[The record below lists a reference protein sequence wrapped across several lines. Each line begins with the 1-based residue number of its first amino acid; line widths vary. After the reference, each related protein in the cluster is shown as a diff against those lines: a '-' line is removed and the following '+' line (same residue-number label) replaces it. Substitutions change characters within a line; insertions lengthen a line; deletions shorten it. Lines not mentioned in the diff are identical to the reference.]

1 MNDYVL
7 LSEAW
12 LLPSKEIKKWEKNE
26 KTTNDDRSIWTGTVS
41 FHGCWSG
48 AKFGGSPGFHPNS
61 RRRRRN
67 RKGTYLNPG
76 GTEDTRFEI
85 SLDTHSVDL
94 DSYDLKAL
102 SSLRDDA
109 GKVYQPTKVENK
121 GSGHH
126 RQLVLVFPKP
136 APGNKRLE
144 LVIKDIAGVKERSFV
159 WDLQ

>member
-1 MNDYVL
+1 MGL
-7 LSEAW
+7 L
-12 LLPSKEIKKWEKNE
+12 LF
-26 KTTNDDRSIWTGTVS
+26 TVVGAAQS
-41 FHGCWSG
+41 LAAAPALTRTHSG
-48 AKFGGSPGFHPNS
+48 GGVTAKV
-61 RRRRRN
+61 
-67 RKGTYLNPG
+67 TYLNPQS
-76 GTEDTRFEI
+76 TEDARFEI

-109 GKVYQPTKVENK
+109 GKVYQPTKAENK

-136 APGNKRLE
+136 ALGNKRLE

>member
-1 MNDYVL
+1 MNMLRKRVRVSGLGLFLISL
-7 LSEAW
+7 LWVAQSLAAAAA
-12 LLPSKEIKKWEKNE
+12 L
-26 KTTNDDRSIWTGTVS
+26 TRTHAGGGVT
-41 FHGCWSG
+41 
-48 AKFGGSPGFHPNS
+48 AKA
-61 RRRRRN
+61 
-67 RKGTYLNPG
+67 TYLNPV

-109 GKVYQPTKVENK
+109 GKGYQPIKVENK

-126 RQLVLVFPKP
+126 RQVVLVFPKL
-136 APGNKRLE
+136 APGSKRLE

>member
-1 MNDYVL
+1 MNML
-7 LSEAW
+7 RKSG
-12 LLPSKEIKKWEKNE
+12 
-26 KTTNDDRSIWTGTVS
+26 RVS
-41 FHGCWSG
+41 GLGLFLISLFWVAQSLAAAAALTRTHAGG
-48 AKFGGSPGFHPNS
+48 GVTAKA
-61 RRRRRN
+61 
-67 RKGTYLNPG
+67 TYLNPG

-102 SSLRDDA
+102 SSLRDDT
-109 GKVYQPTKVENK
+109 GKVFRPTKVENK

-126 RQLVLVFPKP
+126 RQFVLVFPKP

>member
-1 MNDYVL
+1 MKVFLVL
-7 LSEAW
+7 LAGLFLAG
-12 LLPSKEIKKWEKNE
+12 LLGINE
-26 KTTNDDRSIWTGTVS
+26 SFAATASHTTRTDTGGGVTV
-41 FHGCWSG
+41 
-48 AKFGGSPGFHPNS
+48 KV
-61 RRRRRN
+61 
-67 RKGTYLNPG
+67 TYLNLQ
-76 GTEDTRFEI
+76 GTEDARFEI

-126 RQLVLVFPKP
+126 RQLVLVFPKS

-159 WDLQ
+159 WD

>member
-1 MNDYVL
+1 MGLALQGD
-7 LSEAW
+7 
-12 LLPSKEIKKWEKNE
+12 KKGGKHE
-26 KTTNDDRSIWTGTVS
+26 KTKNDDSSIWIGAASV
-41 FHGCWSG
+41 HGCWVAQSLAAAPALTRTHSG
-48 AKFGGSPGFHPNS
+48 GGVTAKV
-61 RRRRRN
+61 
-67 RKGTYLNPG
+67 TYLNPQ

-102 SSLRDDA
+102 SLLRDDA

-144 LVIKDIAGVKERSFV
+144 LVVKDVAGVKERSFV
-159 WDLQ
+159 WDLE

>member
-1 MNDYVL
+1 MGENM
-7 LSEAW
+7 
-12 LLPSKEIKKWEKNE
+12 KKL
-26 KTTNDDRSIWTGTVS
+26 KTTIAASGLGLLLFTVVGAAQS
-41 FHGCWSG
+41 LAAAPALTRTHSG
-48 AKFGGSPGFHPNS
+48 GGVTAKV
-61 RRRRRN
+61 
-67 RKGTYLNPG
+67 TYLNPQS
-76 GTEDTRFEI
+76 TEDTRFEI

-102 SSLRDDA
+102 SLLRDNA

-144 LVIKDIAGVKERSFV
+144 LVVKDIAGVKERSFV
-159 WDLQ
+159 WDLE

>member
-1 MNDYVL
+1 MKDLRTIIAASGLGL
-7 LSEAW
+7 LLFT
-12 LLPSKEIKKWEKNE
+12 LLLVAQSLAAAPAL
-26 KTTNDDRSIWTGTVS
+26 TRTN
-41 FHGCWSG
+41 SG
-48 AKFGGSPGFHPNS
+48 GGVTAMV
-61 RRRRRN
+61 
-67 RKGTYLNPG
+67 TYLNPG

-85 SLDTHSVDL
+85 SLDTHSGDL

-144 LVIKDIAGVKERSFV
+144 LVIKDIAGVKDRSFV

>member
-1 MNDYVL
+1 MNMLRNSTRVSGLGLL
-7 LSEAW
+7 LSS
-12 LLPSKEIKKWEKNE
+12 LLWVAHSLAAAPAL
-26 KTTNDDRSIWTGTVS
+26 TRTHVGGGVT
-41 FHGCWSG
+41 
-48 AKFGGSPGFHPNS
+48 AKA
-61 RRRRRN
+61 
-67 RKGTYLNPG
+67 TYLNPG

-144 LVIKDIAGVKERSFV
+144 LVVKDIAGVKERSFV

>member
-1 MNDYVL
+1 MNML
-7 LSEAW
+7 RKSG
-12 LLPSKEIKKWEKNE
+12 
-26 KTTNDDRSIWTGTVS
+26 RVS
-41 FHGCWSG
+41 GLGLFLISLFWVAQSLAAALALTRTHAGG
-48 AKFGGSPGFHPNS
+48 GVTAKA
-61 RRRRRN
+61 
-67 RKGTYLNPG
+67 TYLNPG

-109 GKVYQPTKVENK
+109 GKVFRPTKVENK

-126 RQLVLVFPKP
+126 RQFVLVFPKP

>member
-1 MNDYVL
+1 MKVFLVL
-7 LSEAW
+7 LAGLFLAG
-12 LLPSKEIKKWEKNE
+12 LLGINE
-26 KTTNDDRSIWTGTVS
+26 TFAATASHTTRTDTGGGVTV
-41 FHGCWSG
+41 
-48 AKFGGSPGFHPNS
+48 KV
-61 RRRRRN
+61 
-67 RKGTYLNPG
+67 TYLNPQ
-76 GTEDTRFEI
+76 GTEDARFEI

-159 WDLQ
+159 WD

>member
-1 MNDYVL
+1 MKDLRTIIAASGLGSL
-7 LSEAW
+7 LFT
-12 LLPSKEIKKWEKNE
+12 LLLVTQSLAAAPAL
-26 KTTNDDRSIWTGTVS
+26 TRT
-41 FHGCWSG
+41 HSG
-48 AKFGGSPGFHPNS
+48 GGVTAKV
-61 RRRRRN
+61 R
-67 RKGTYLNPG
+67 YLNPQ

-102 SSLRDDA
+102 SLLRDNA

-144 LVIKDIAGVKERSFV
+144 LVVKDVAGVKERSFV
-159 WDLQ
+159 WDLE

>member
-1 MNDYVL
+1 MKNLRTIIAESVMGLFL
-7 LSEAW
+7 LTLFWAAQSLAAAPA
-12 LLPSKEIKKWEKNE
+12 L
-26 KTTNDDRSIWTGTVS
+26 TRTNSDGGVT
-41 FHGCWSG
+41 
-48 AKFGGSPGFHPNS
+48 AKV
-61 RRRRRN
+61 
-67 RKGTYLNPG
+67 TYLNPG

-109 GKVYQPTKVENK
+109 AKVYQPTKVENK

-126 RQLVLVFPKP
+126 RQVVLIFPKTTS
-136 APGNKRLE
+136 GSKGLE
-144 LVIKDIAGVKERSFV
+144 LVIRDIAGVKERSFV

>member
-1 MNDYVL
+1 MGENMKKPRMTIAASGLAL
-7 LSEAW
+7 L
-12 LLPSKEIKKWEKNE
+12 LF
-26 KTTNDDRSIWTGTVS
+26 TVVGVAQS
-41 FHGCWSG
+41 LAAAQALTRTHSG
-48 AKFGGSPGFHPNS
+48 AGVTAKV
-61 RRRRRN
+61 
-67 RKGTYLNPG
+67 TYLNPQ

-136 APGNKRLE
+136 APGNKRLD
-144 LVIKDIAGVKERSFV
+144 LVVKDVAGVKERSFV

>member
-1 MNDYVL
+1 MNMLRKRVRVSRL
-7 LSEAW
+7 GLFLISLFGVAQS
-12 LLPSKEIKKWEKNE
+12 LAAAPAL
-26 KTTNDDRSIWTGTVS
+26 TRTHAGGGVTVK
-41 FHGCWSG
+41 
-48 AKFGGSPGFHPNS
+48 A
-61 RRRRRN
+61 
-67 RKGTYLNPG
+67 TYLNPG
-76 GTEDTRFEI
+76 GTGDTRFEI

-102 SSLRDDA
+102 SLLRDGA

-144 LVIKDIAGVKERSFV
+144 LMIKDIAGVKERSFV

>member
-1 MNDYVL
+1 MNMLRKSV
-7 LSEAW
+7 
-12 LLPSKEIKKWEKNE
+12 
-26 KTTNDDRSIWTGTVS
+26 RVS
-41 FHGCWSG
+41 GLGLFLISLFWVAQSLAAAPALTRTHAGG
-48 AKFGGSPGFHPNS
+48 GVTAKA
-61 RRRRRN
+61 
-67 RKGTYLNPG
+67 TYLNPG

-102 SSLRDDA
+102 SSLRDAA

-126 RQLVLVFPKP
+126 RQLVLVFPKS

-144 LVIKDIAGVKERSFV
+144 LLVKDVAGVKERSFV